1 MACDFLYV
9 INCVDL
15 CFVFIHLA
23 IASRFGPIIT
33 SNKFSSVT
41 PSQVVFSYSQFDHVC
56 RASYIKKTVM
66 TIPFITKVVYTH
78 LGELTLV
85 IAYKYSCNIQFKHVL
100 IDSN

>member
-15 CFVFIHLA
+15 CFVFIHLV

-56 RASYIKKTVM
+56 RASYKKPVT

-78 LGELTLV
+78 LSELTLL
-85 IAYKYSCNIQFKHVL
+85 IAFVDAFETWLSVKMKL
-100 IDSN
+100 

>member
-9 INCVDL
+9 NCVDL
-15 CFVFIHLA
+15 CFVFIHLV

-56 RASYIKKTVM
+56 RASYKKPVT

-78 LGELTLV
+78 LSELTLL
-85 IAYKYSCNIQFKHVL
+85 IAFVDAFETWLSVKMKL
-100 IDSN
+100 